1 MFVCLALQKKPR
13 GVLWPAGSSDFI
25 GLLGIG
31 VAALP
36 GLLPGLFIGA
46 LVVEH
51 RKKKSLGLSV
61 WAGVGSLFGW
71 AMGVGV
77 KILVAIAILVLTLR
91 YVPFKF

>member
-1 MFVCLALQKKPR
+1 MGCSGRRAHR
-13 GVLWPAGSSDFI
+13 IFI

-36 GLLPGLFIGA
+36 GLLLGLFIGA

-51 RKKKSLGLSV
+51 RKKKSLGRSV

-91 YVPFKF
+91 YVPLKF